1 VCLFDVAVRSR
12 CRKIYVV
19 QSLERSSEEE
29 QQHTSPE
36 EDDEEQDV
44 DEAASGRTD
53 HASSRNMLP
62 KNLIVQVYLRGW

>member
-1 VCLFDVAVRSR
+1 M
-12 CRKIYVV
+12 

-44 DEAASGRTD
+44 DETASGRID